1 MAWHAGASFRVFV
14 PTARLPYLAL
24 LASLLGLWRQHA
36 DLRCA
41 MLAQGLLSL
50 GFSAFWS
57 TSSVVLHAA
66 PFCLGSICAGAF
78 GLAGAARALGAPAA
92 GRVADKHG
100 PELVTRL
107 GAGLAA
113 AAFGALLLS
122 SLLDSYAQLALIP
135 AWRGC
140 LRPWRAGFPC
150 GTPNDYLQHRSG
162 RSQPEQCGVVRWN
175 VRGYA
180 IGGSARECA
189 AGTLRLG
196 GRLDFG
202 ARQRVG
208 RTSCTPMAPRPPLN
222 WDGIRSPAATWTQ
235 GLPNT
240 RRLRTVFPVVLLK
253 AIHSQLRTRQ
263 GGPITYWQ

>member
-1 MAWHAGASFRVFV
+1 
-14 PTARLPYLAL
+14 
-24 LASLLGLWRQHA
+24 
-36 DLRCA
+36 

-135 AWRGC
+135 ACAVVFDLGVRVSLVGHQTIIYSIDPGARSRSNAV
-140 LRPWRAGFPC
+140 LFVGMFAGMPLGAALGSVLLARF
-150 GTPNDYLQHRSG
+150 GWA
-162 RSQPEQCGVVRWN
+162 GVSIL
-175 VRGYA
+175 A
-180 IGGSARECA
+180 LGSALA
-189 AGTLRLG
+189 ALAVRLWPH
-196 GRLDFG
+196 
-202 ARQRVG
+202 ARR
-208 RTSCTPMAPRPPLN
+208 
-222 WDGIRSPAATWTQ
+222 
-235 GLPNT
+235 
-240 RRLRTVFPVVLLK
+240 
-253 AIHSQLRTRQ
+253 
-263 GGPITYWQ
+263 